1 MIAKYV
7 NPNVEQVSQV
17 FIPYKEVLDVY
28 KMGLE
33 VPEDVSLLWCD
44 DNYGY
49 IRHFPDSKERARKG
63 GNGIYY
69 HISYWGRPHSYLW
82 LATNHPA
89 QLYTQMKLAYDKGA
103 QDMWILNVGDIK
115 PSEYLTEL
123 FLDMAWDFNA
133 IEYNINGL
141 DKHLYSWLSREFGKK
156 MPKNCFR

>member
-1 MIAKYV
+1 
-7 NPNVEQVSQV
+7 
-17 FIPYKEVLDVY
+17 
-28 KMGLE
+28 MGTSAI
-33 VPEDVSLLWCD
+33 SLTA
-44 DNYGY
+44 
-49 IRHFPDSKERARKG
+49 KERARKG

-115 PSEYLTEL
+115 PGEYLTEL
-123 FLDMAWDFNA
+123 FLDMAWDINA
-133 IEYNINGL
+133 IENNINGL
-141 DKHLYSWLSREFGKK
+141 DKHLYPGSAESSEKK